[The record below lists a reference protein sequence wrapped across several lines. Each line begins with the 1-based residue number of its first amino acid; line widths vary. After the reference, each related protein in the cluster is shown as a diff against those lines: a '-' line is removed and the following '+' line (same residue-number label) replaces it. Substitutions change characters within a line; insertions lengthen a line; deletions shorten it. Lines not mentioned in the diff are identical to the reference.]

1 MFTKERINEI
11 LEIEDYRKLAEYA
24 LQVEKALDL
33 LLDNLFEMDDE
44 TCPAD
49 VDGENFCCDVNI
61 CGVERPYKKCWLKFY
76 LDKAKK
82 VIWLGFFMNLLL
94 IIFTNIAIPLTYP
107 EFWKGQEH
115 FQFIFGAIPRIVL
128 ASFIGYLVGELSNSW
143 LLELIKKITN
153 GKWLFI
159 RTIGSSMVGQIF
171 DTVLFITIA
180 FYGTMPNEVL
190 ITMVIAQYIFK
201 VLCEALAGTPLAY
214 GLVRW
219 VKHENSIS

>member
-1 MFTKERINEI
+1 MKENNFNKFTIISTLFVMLLIISNLLATKMI
-11 LEIEDYRKLAEYA
+11 LVLGFV
-24 LQVEKALDL
+24 L
-33 LLDNLFEMDDE
+33 
-44 TCPAD
+44 PAAVIVYPFCFMIGD
-49 VDGENFCCDVNI
+49 VLTEVWGF
-61 CGVERPYKKCWLKFY
+61 KT
-76 LDKAKK
+76 AKK

-94 IIFTNIAIPLTYP
+94 IIFTNIAIPFTYP

-143 LLELIKKITN
+143 SLELIKKITK
-153 GKWLFI
+153 GRWLFV
-159 RTIGSSMVGQIF
+159 RTIGSSVIGQMF

-190 ITMVIAQYIFK
+190 ITMIIAQYIFK
-201 VLCEALAGTPLAY
+201 VLCEAFAGTPLAY

-219 VKHENSIS
+219 VKHENSID

>member
-1 MFTKERINEI
+1 MLKNEKIFNKFTIITTLFIMLLIISNLLATKMI
-11 LEIEDYRKLAEYA
+11 LVLGFV
-24 LQVEKALDL
+24 L
-33 LLDNLFEMDDE
+33 
-44 TCPAD
+44 PAAVIVYPFCFMVGD
-49 VDGENFCCDVNI
+49 VLTEVWGFKV
-61 CGVERPYKKCWLKFY
+61 
-76 LDKAKK
+76 AKK

-128 ASFIGYLVGELSNSW
+128 ASFIGYLIGEFSNSW
-143 LLELIKKITN
+143 SLELIKKITN
-153 GKWLFI
+153 GRWLFV
-159 RTIGSSMVGQIF
+159 RTIGSSVVGQIF

-190 ITMVIAQYIFK
+190 ITMIIAQYIFK
-201 VLCEALAGTPLAY
+201 VLCEVFAGTPLAY

>member
-1 MFTKERINEI
+1 MREKTFNKFTIVTTLFVVLLIISN
-11 LEIEDYRKLAEYA
+11 LLATKMISV
-24 LQVEKALDL
+24 LGIVL
-33 LLDNLFEMDDE
+33 
-44 TCPAD
+44 PAAVICYPFCFMVGD
-49 VDGENFCCDVNI
+49 VLTEVWGFKI
-61 CGVERPYKKCWLKFY
+61 
-76 LDKAKK
+76 ATK

-180 FYGTMPNEVL
+180 FYGTIPNEVL

>member
-1 MFTKERINEI
+1 MNDNNFNKFTIISTLFVMLLIISNLLATKMIFI
-11 LEIEDYRKLAEYA
+11 LGFVL
-24 LQVEKALDL
+24 
-33 LLDNLFEMDDE
+33 
-44 TCPAD
+44 PAAVIVYPFCFMVGD
-49 VDGENFCCDVNI
+49 VLTEVWGF
-61 CGVERPYKKCWLKFY
+61 KT
-76 LDKAKK
+76 AKK

-143 LLELIKKITN
+143 SLELIKKITN
-153 GKWLFI
+153 GKWLFV
-159 RTIGSSMVGQIF
+159 RTIGSSMVGQVF

-219 VKHENSIS
+219 VEHENSIS

>member
-1 MFTKERINEI
+1 MNEKIFNKFTIVTTLFVMLLIISN
-11 LEIEDYRKLAEYA
+11 LLATKMIMVLGFVLPVAVIVYPFCFM
-24 LQVEKALDL
+24 VG
-33 LLDNLFEMDDE
+33 
-44 TCPAD
+44 D
-49 VDGENFCCDVNI
+49 VLTEVWGFKI
-61 CGVERPYKKCWLKFY
+61 
-76 LDKAKK
+76 AKK

>member
-1 MFTKERINEI
+1 MKEKNFNKFTIVSTLFVMLLIISNLLATKMI
-11 LEIEDYRKLAEYA
+11 LVLGFV
-24 LQVEKALDL
+24 L
-33 LLDNLFEMDDE
+33 
-44 TCPAD
+44 PAAVIVYPFCFMVGD
-49 VDGENFCCDVNI
+49 VLTEVWGF
-61 CGVERPYKKCWLKFY
+61 KT
-76 LDKAKK
+76 AKK

-128 ASFIGYLVGELSNSW
+128 ASFIGYLAGEFSNSW
-143 LLELIKKITN
+143 SLELIKKITK
-153 GKWLFI
+153 GRWLFV
-159 RTIGSSMVGQIF
+159 RTIGSSVVGQVL
-171 DTVLFITIA
+171 DTGLFITIA

-190 ITMVIAQYIFK
+190 ITMIIAQYIFK

-219 VKHENSIS
+219 VKHENSIN

>member
-1 MFTKERINEI
+1 MNEKIFNKFTIVTTLFVMLLIISN
-11 LEIEDYRKLAEYA
+11 LLATKMIMV
-24 LQVEKALDL
+24 LGFVL
-33 LLDNLFEMDDE
+33 
-44 TCPAD
+44 PAAVIVYPFCFMVGD
-49 VDGENFCCDVNI
+49 VLTEVWGFKI
-61 CGVERPYKKCWLKFY
+61 
-76 LDKAKK
+76 AKK

-180 FYGTMPNEVL
+180 FYGTIPNEVL